1 MALLNTATAIAR
13 IVWTMKQLGDPAL
26 LSAQARQTEAA
37 RVERL
42 VPVETPAPTAAAAA
56 AALRGRSHQVG

>member
-1 MALLNTATAIAR
+1 
-13 IVWTMKQLGDPAL
+13 MKQLGDPAL
-26 LSAQARQTEAA
+26 VSAQARQSEAA